1 MTETEARE
9 RVARLTAE
17 SPERHTHSWLAR
29 EGSGGAWSVV
39 KLGVP
44 SPKAQPVTG
53 TTQPGEN
60 VAAKDDPRSPL
71 EQNFP
76 PWSATII

>member
-1 MTETEARE
+1 MTEREARE
-9 RVARLTAE
+9 RVARLAAE
-17 SPERHTHSWLAR
+17 SPERETHSWIPR
-29 EGSGGAWSVV
+29 EGPDGVWSIV
-39 KLGVP
+39 KLAVP
-44 SPKAQPVTG
+44 SPKAPATS
-53 TTQPGEN
+53 TTQPGQN